1 MLDRTELI
9 PVADGERRR
18 IGPVECQFIPVTHSV
33 PHGFAI
39 AFFTPVGTIIHSGD
53 FKLDL
58 TPVDGRRT
66 NLALLGDIASR
77 DGGVRL
83 LHVRLDQ
90 RRTARASRRR
100 SRRSAPRCGRC
111 SASIP
116 TSGSS
121 SRASRRTC
129 TACSRSRRPRSR
141 NGRKLAFVGR
151 SMQQNITMARE
162 RGFIDIPDD
171 AVIDIDEAPK
181 LAPGEVCIVCTGS
194 QGEPMSAL
202 VADGRARAQAR
213 EGLARRRRG
222 DQRARDPRQRV
233 ERVARH
239 RLAAPRRRRGRARPH
254 VAGARVGPRV
264 AGGAEVPAQPA
275 RARVVRAGAR
285 RVPPPRAPRAAR
297 ARRRRR
303 PTIGSSS
310 AKTATSSRS
319 PPTAPTAN
327 GGRCPRATCTSTAS
341 SATSATA
348 CCATARAL
356 AEEGVVVVIVTVD
369 TPGRRDR
376 HRPGDRHPRLGLRAR
391 GRGPLEEAKAAVSRR
406 RSTARSPKAR
416 STSTRC
422 AATPAVRSASSS
434 TSARGAGRS

>member
-18 IGPVECQFIPVTHSV
+18 IGPVDCQFIPVTHSV

-39 AFFTPVGTIIHSGD
+39 AFFTPAGTIIHSGD

-66 NLALLGDIASR
+66 NLALLGEIASR

-83 LHVRLDQ
+83 LMSDSTNAERPGLHAVGVDGRRGDAIAVPRVPRQAVHRHELRVAPAPRAAGRAGRDRQRPQDRVRRPVDAAEHHDG
-90 RRTARASRRR
+90 ARARLHRHSRLRGHRHRR
-100 SRRSAPRCGRC
+100 GAQARARRGVHHLHRFAGR
-111 SASIP
+111 ADE
-116 TSGSS
+116 
-121 SRASRRTC
+121 RA
-129 TACSRSRRPRSR
+129 
-141 NGRKLAFVGR
+141 
-151 SMQQNITMARE
+151 
-162 RGFIDIPDD
+162 
-171 AVIDIDEAPK
+171 
-181 LAPGEVCIVCTGS
+181 
-194 QGEPMSAL
+194 

-213 EGLARRRRG
+213 EDLARRRRG

-233 ERVARH
+233 ERVARD

-254 VAGARVGPRV
+254 VAGARVGARV
-264 AGGAEVPAQPA
+264 AGRAEVPAQPA
-275 RARVVRAGAR
+275 RARVVRARAR

-303 PTIGSSS
+303 RRPG
-310 AKTATSSRS
+310 AHLRRRRRRSRS
-319 PPTAPTAN
+319 RPKARTAN
-327 GGRCPRATCTSTAS
+327 AAPCRPGYMYVDGIVGDIGHGVLRDRRGARRGRRRRRDRDRRHA
-341 SATSATA
+341 
-348 CCATARAL
+348 
-356 AEEGVVVVIVTVD
+356 
-369 TPGRRDR
+369 GRRDR
-376 HRPGDRHPRLGLRAR
+376 DRPRDRDARLGVRAR
-391 GRGPLEEAKAAVSRR
+391 GRGSHRRRQAGGARR

-422 AATPAVRSASSS
+422 AATPAARSASSS